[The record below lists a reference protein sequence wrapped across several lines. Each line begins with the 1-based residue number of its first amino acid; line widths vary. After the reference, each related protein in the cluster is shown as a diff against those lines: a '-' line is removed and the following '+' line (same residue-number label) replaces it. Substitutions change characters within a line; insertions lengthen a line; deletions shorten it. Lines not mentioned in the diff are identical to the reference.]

1 MDELALGHLTREI
14 GWFSAVWNDLDFKQ
28 DGVGI

>member
-1 MDELALGHLTREI
+1 MDELALGHLTRET
-14 GWFSAVWNDLDFKQ
+14 GWFPAVCNDLDFRQ